1 MKLCRRSGIGKFSA
15 HVSYC
20 CKFCFTQNKAK
31 EGRGKE
37 RRESGKDGPGGGC
50 AGRQKQPGAA
60 RVGVGSLHHFPASI
74 ADSAVNI
81 L

>member
-20 CKFCFTQNKAK
+20 CNFCFTQNKVK

-37 RRESGKDGPGGGC
+37 RRESGKDGLGGGVC
-50 AGRQKQPGAA
+50 REAEAA
-60 RVGVGSLHHFPASI
+60 WGGQGGGGQSPPLPSI
-74 ADSAVNI
+74 YCR
-81 L
+81 LRC